1 MKKTLDVFKT
11 QQTQNI
17 ALLNSLSDF
26 LQQGESVGV
35 QMDPKLFHKLQAAKE
50 SAANGKLHIALI
62 GGFSEGKTSIAAAW
76 MEKLDKASM
85 KISHQESSN
94 EVKIYD
100 VGSDFVLI
108 DTPGLF
114 GFKEQFNEDVQSVE
128 KYKDMTKKY
137 VSEAH
142 LVLYVMNSTN
152 PIKESH
158 KQDLEWLFR
167 TLNLL
172 DRTVFVLSRFDEVA
186 DVEDEADYH
195 SNANVKREN
204 VASRLQDLIALTP
217 QERDALSIVAVAAN
231 PFDMGTEYWLGNPD
245 KFRALSHIST
255 LQQATSEKIERS
267 GGVLALGE
275 ETKRSVIRDMLTR
288 QLPVAIENDERI
300 TQEVSDLNTI
310 HQRMSKE
317 MGTMQVN
324 ISETRI
330 KLREF
335 VVNYF
340 SDLILQAKG
349 LSLETYT
356 EFFEREVG
364 DKGVVISTRLDNE
377 FERRLRTVAQALQRM
392 EIGYQAD
399 ISHYN
404 GNLTAMGKQGLDYV
418 VKSKVINNTTVIA
431 ARDGVVSLA
440 KMVGVDLGKILKF
453 NPWGAVNLAKGLNGA
468 LSVLGLAME
477 AWDTWEQH
485 KREKMFAEA
494 VIKMVNNFTDQ
505 REKTLETLDADDF
518 IPTFFAGYIKLH
530 DELNLLEKSLDESK
544 KRQKRFAE
552 WRLQAEAID
561 AEFTRIT
568 TIGNVPYQTV

>member
-1 MKKTLDVFKT
+1 MEKTLDAFKI
-11 QQTQNI
+11 QQKQNI
-17 ALLNSLSDF
+17 ALLNNLSEF

-35 QMDPKLFHKLQAAKE
+35 QMDPKLLQKLQTAKQ
-50 SAANGKLHIALI
+50 SAVNGKLHIALI

-76 MEKLDKASM
+76 MERLDKASM

-114 GFKEQFNEDVQSVE
+114 GFKEQFNEDVQSIE
-128 KYKDMTKKY
+128 KYKDITKKY

-195 SNANVKREN
+195 SNANVKRQN
-204 VASRLQDLIALTP
+204 VASRLQDLIALTA

-231 PFDMGTEYWLGNPD
+231 PFDMGTEYWLENPD
-245 KFRALSHIST
+245 KFRALSHISA

-275 ETKRSVIRDMLTR
+275 ETKKSVIRDVLTR

-300 TQEVSDLNTI
+300 AQEVADLNAI
-310 HQRMSKE
+310 HHRMSKDIGAME
-317 MGTMQVN
+317 LN
-324 ISETRI
+324 ISETRV
-330 KLREF
+330 KLKEF
-335 VVNYF
+335 VLNYF
-340 SDLILQAKG
+340 SDLILQSKG
-349 LSLETYT
+349 LSLETYA

-364 DKGVVISTRLDNE
+364 DKGIIISTRLENE
-377 FERRLRTVAQALQRM
+377 FERRLRNVAQALQRM
-392 EIGYQAD
+392 EMGYQAD

-440 KMVGVDLGKILKF
+440 KMVGVDLGNMLKF

-468 LSVLGLAME
+468 LSALGLAME
-477 AWDTWEQH
+477 AWDSWEQH
-485 KREKMFAEA
+485 KREKKFAEA
-494 VIKMVNNFTDQ
+494 VIKMVENFTSQ
-505 REKTLETLDADDF
+505 RKKILEMLGADDF
-518 IPTFFAGYIKLH
+518 TPTFFAGYIKLR
-530 DELNLLEKSLDESK
+530 DELDMLEQSLSESK
-544 KRQKRFAE
+544 QRQKRFAD

-561 AEFTRIT
+561 AEFTRVT
-568 TIGNVPYQTV
+568 A

>member
-1 MKKTLDVFKT
+1 MEKTLDVFKT

-17 ALLNSLSDF
+17 ELLNNLSHF

-35 QMDPKLFHKLQAAKE
+35 QMDPKLLQKLQAAKE

-76 MEKLDKASM
+76 MEKLDKSSM

-114 GFKEQFNEDVQSVE
+114 GFKEQFNEDIQSIE

-186 DVEDEADYH
+186 DVEDEADYY
-195 SNANVKREN
+195 SNANVKRQN

-217 QERDALSIVAVAAN
+217 KEHDALSIVAVAAN
-231 PFDMGTEYWLGNPD
+231 PFDMGTEYWLENPD
-245 KFRALSHIST
+245 KFRALSHISE
-255 LQQATSEKIERS
+255 LQQATSKKIEH
-267 GGVLALGE
+267 GGGILALGE
-275 ETKRSVIRDMLTR
+275 ETKRSVIRDVLTR

-300 TQEVSDLNTI
+300 SQEVADLSAI
-310 HQRMSKE
+310 HQRMRKE
-317 MGTMQVN
+317 MAALESN

-330 KLREF
+330 KLKEF
-335 VVNYF
+335 IVGYF

-364 DKGVVISTRLDNE
+364 DKGIIISTRLENE
-377 FERRLRTVAQALQRM
+377 FERRLHTVTQALQRM
-392 EIGYQAD
+392 EMGYQAD

-440 KMVGVDLGKILKF
+440 KMVGVDLGKMLKF

-477 AWDTWEQH
+477 AWDSWEQH
-485 KREKMFAEA
+485 KREKLFAEA
-494 VIKMVNNFTDQ
+494 VTKMEENFTSQ
-505 REKTLETLDADDF
+505 RENTLVMLGASDF
-518 IPTFFAGYIKLH
+518 IPTFFTGYAKLH
-530 DELNLLEKSLDESK
+530 DELDLIEQSLSESK
-544 KRQKRFAE
+544 QRQKRFAD
-552 WRLQAEAID
+552 WRSQAEAID
-561 AEFTRIT
+561 AEFTR
-568 TIGNVPYQTV
+568 VRA